1 MQKHWSDP
9 SQMGTDGAAS
19 LTTQRVTNIWV
30 TARCCLSVV
39 MFALL
44 HSGGALKHCRLMF
57 TLLCSCLS
65 HWCCSLL
72 YMHVHGTG
80 TTPTPT
86 LTACITSLIKKINI
100 CSTLFPSVISLTLST
115 HYPVFFSFLPSLGN
129 LFPLRRQ
136 EAVCGHAG
144 KTADGH
150 RREKDVWAVWQHRGV
165 HGAPRAGR
173 YKQR

>member
-30 TARCCLSVV
+30 TARCCLSVLIRS
-39 MFALL
+39 LL
-44 HSGGALKHCRLMF
+44 HSGGATKHCGPMF
-57 TLLCSCLS
+57 ALLCGRLS
-65 HWCCSLL
+65 PRCCFPPSYTCTCTASLP
-72 YMHVHGTG
+72 VS
-80 TTPTPT
+80 P
-86 LTACITSLIKKINI
+86 LIKKKMY
-100 CSTLFPSVISLTLST
+100 STLFPSVISLTLST
-115 HYPVFFSFLPSLGN
+115 HYPVFFSFLPPSLGN

-150 RREKDVWAVWQHRGV
+150 RREKDVWAVW
-165 HGAPRAGR
+165 
-173 YKQR
+173 